1 MCTGRTC
8 SVYSCSLGYF
18 FPPPS
23 SPCLPTPSPSYPFLS
38 PAPLSTAT
46 LPPCCP
52 QNIGQMLKSHF
63 KHSQF
68 IIVSLKEGMF
78 NNANVVFRT
87 RFVDG
92 VSTVTRHV
100 NPRAALQSEDSVRKT
115 STAKKSTAAAPHP
128 AKKSKKGI
136 QAST

>member
-1 MCTGRTC
+1 
-8 SVYSCSLGYF
+8 
-18 FPPPS
+18 
-23 SPCLPTPSPSYPFLS
+23 
-38 PAPLSTAT
+38 
-46 LPPCCP
+46 
-52 QNIGQMLKSHF
+52 MLKSHF

-100 NPRAALQSEDSVRKT
+100 NPRAVLQSEDSVRKT
-115 STAKKSTAAAPHP
+115 TTAKKSTAAAPHP

-136 QAST
+136 QASTWLQLEFQHNSIVINIAKRGDNIV

>member
-1 MCTGRTC
+1 MCTPVSEVT
-8 SVYSCSLGYF
+8 SSL
-18 FPPPS
+18 PLPLPAS
-23 SPCLPTPSPSYPFLS
+23 LTLHLPIPTSPRL
-38 PAPLSTAT
+38 PLSTAT
-46 LPPCCP
+46 LPLPPCYP

-100 NPRAALQSEDSVRKT
+100 NPRAVLQSEDSVRKT
-115 STAKKSTAAAPHP
+115 TTAKKSTAAAPHP